1 MPPISFDRLR
11 EEERT
16 DHIRNIVVMLRPH
29 NSCAMLIL
37 HCGNADALAVCVKAK
52 PFPARPGL

>member
-1 MPPISFDRLR
+1 MPPIIPDRLR

-16 DHIRNIVVMLRPH
+16 DLIQNIVVMLRPH

-37 HCGNADALAVCVKAK
+37 HCSNADSLGVCVKAK